1 MTIELTDQEIE
12 AICFAYSKMQLEKMF
27 NNRLTGKPKQHLMQ
41 YTTAL
46 GFLLDRIE
54 KMQKEHELS
63 EQREPND
70 ACIN

>member
-12 AICFAYSKMQLEKMF
+12 EIAFAHSKLQLEKMF

-54 KMQKEHELS
+54 KQQKETRIIGTARAE
-63 EQREPND
+63 
-70 ACIN
+70 